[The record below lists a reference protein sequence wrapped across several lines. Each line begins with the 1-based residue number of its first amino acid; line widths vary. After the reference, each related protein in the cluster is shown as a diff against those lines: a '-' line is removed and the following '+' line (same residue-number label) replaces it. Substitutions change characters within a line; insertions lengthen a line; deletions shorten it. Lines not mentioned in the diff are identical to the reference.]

1 MMYFTN
7 TFMIGLL
14 VNTIKIPFDNGAN
27 IKGSSKAP
35 EKIFEKLDF
44 LNIEND
50 YTINPTQHM
59 ISLFGDG
66 FLKTWNTLNSN
77 KFPLIIGGDHTV
89 AISSIFASNEYT
101 KMNREKL
108 GVLWCDAHAD
118 FNTMETSESKN
129 IHGMPVSILCG
140 DTLPILANGP
150 PLDYY
155 QFGFYGLRDLD
166 SLEFYRFQE
175 NNMKIIDSDNE
186 FDEWANLF
194 DKIHVSFDIDCLDPS
209 AFSSVN
215 TPVKN
220 GKSVSDLKNIFRK
233 VKNTGKLMSID
244 IVEYN
249 PELGEDV
256 DIIIDILKTLF

>member
-1 MMYFTN
+1 MYLVN
-7 TFMIGLL
+7 QIALGLL

-35 EKIFEKLDF
+35 EIIVEKLDF

-50 YTINPTQHM
+50 YTVNANQHL
-59 ISLFGDG
+59 ITVFGDG
-66 FLKTWNTLNSN
+66 FLNTWKTLNSN
-77 KFPLIIGGDHTV
+77 KFPIIIGGDHTV
-89 AISSIFASNEYT
+89 AVSSIYASNEYT
-101 KMNREKL
+101 RMNGERL

-150 PLDYY
+150 PLDYD
-155 QFGFYGLRDLD
+155 QFAFYGVRDMD
-166 SLEFYRFQE
+166 SLEFYRFQDK
-175 NNMKIIDSDNE
+175 NMKIIETDNE
-186 FDEWANLF
+186 FYKWISLF
-194 DKIHVSFDIDCLDPS
+194 DKVHVSFDIDCLDPS
-209 AFSSVN
+209 IISSVN

-220 GKSVSDLKNIFRK
+220 GKTVDDLKNIFTK
-233 VKNTGKLMSID
+233 VKNSGKLMSMD

-249 PELGEDV
+249 PDIGDKV
-256 DIIIDILKTLF
+256 DIIIDIVKSLF

>member
-1 MMYFTN
+1 MHFIN
-7 TFMIGLL
+7 TIVLGLV

-35 EKIFEKLDF
+35 EKIFEKLHF

-50 YTINPTQHM
+50 YTINANKHM
-59 ISLFGDG
+59 ISVFGDG
-66 FLKTWNTLNSN
+66 FLKCWNTLNSN
-77 KFPLIIGGDHTV
+77 KFPITIGGDHTV
-89 AISSIFASNEYT
+89 AISSIYASNEFT
-101 KMNREKL
+101 RMNRQTL

-129 IHGMPVSILCG
+129 IHGMPVAILCG
-140 DTLPILANGP
+140 DTLPILSNGQS
-150 PLDYY
+150 LDYY

-175 NNMKIIDSDNE
+175 NNMKIIDSDTE
-186 FDEWANLF
+186 FDAWVNLF
-194 DKIHVSFDIDCLDPS
+194 DKIHISFDINCLDPTV
-209 AFSSVN
+209 FSSVN

-220 GKSVSDLKNIFRK
+220 GKSVSDLKNIFKK
-233 VKNTGKLMSID
+233 VKNTGKLMSMD

-249 PELGEDV
+249 PEIDDNIDV
-256 DIIIDILKTLF
+256 IIDILKTLF